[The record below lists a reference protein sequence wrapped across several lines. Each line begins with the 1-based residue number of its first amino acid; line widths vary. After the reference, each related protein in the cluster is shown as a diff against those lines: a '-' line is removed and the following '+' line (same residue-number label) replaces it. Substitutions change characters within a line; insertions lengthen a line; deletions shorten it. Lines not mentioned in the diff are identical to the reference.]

1 MEKGNPP
8 PREGG
13 NGEFCMGIPPY
24 GPKELVRPSLL
35 LPSIADCKSFGL
47 LKLCSLH
54 SSGYKYFVYLKI
66 VKKLVRLF
74 YCGCYEDKWKL
85 TEFLG

>member
-47 LKLCSLH
+47 LKLWSLH

-66 VKKLVRLF
+66 VKKKLVKAFLLWLLF
-74 YCGCYEDKWKL
+74 GQMEKL
-85 TEFLG
+85 TEF

>member
-13 NGEFCMGIPPY
+13 NGEFCIGIPPY

-47 LKLCSLH
+47 LKLWSLH

-66 VKKLVRLF
+66 VKKKLVKAFLLWLLF
-74 YCGCYEDKWKL
+74 GQMEKL
-85 TEFLG
+85 TEF